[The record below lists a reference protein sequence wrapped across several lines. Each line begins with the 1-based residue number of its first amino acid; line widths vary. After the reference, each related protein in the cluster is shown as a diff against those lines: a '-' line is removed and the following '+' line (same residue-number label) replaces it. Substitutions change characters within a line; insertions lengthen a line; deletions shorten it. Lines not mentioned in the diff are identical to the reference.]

1 MNLDPIPDGIAEPHQ
16 FLDVA
21 EVYDSLM
28 SGVPYPYW
36 VTYVEEIWER
46 LHFEPVT
53 VLDLACGTG
62 NVTVELL
69 QRGYQVSGVDYS
81 DTMLREARRKLPDS
95 VPLYHQDARALEL
108 PASYD
113 ACISLFDSLN
123 YILEIEGLRASFA
136 GVYRHL
142 QPGGLF
148 VFDLNAIRAL
158 EKGMFDQEGYG
169 RDHSLYYIWHS
180 RYDPASR
187 ICEIRMRFQLQTPEG
202 TREILETHVQRGY
215 TVEEVHAELRRA
227 GFEVTA
233 TYDAFSFHPP
243 GVRTDRLHFV
253 ARRP

>member
-1 MNLDPIPDGIAEPHQ
+1 MAEPHQ

-46 LHFEPVT
+46 FRFEPET

-62 NVTVELL
+62 NATIELL
-69 QRGYQVSGVDYS
+69 RRGYQVSGVDYS
-81 DTMLREARRKLPDS
+81 DTMLRVARRKLPEP
-95 VPLYHQDARALEL
+95 VPLYHQDARSLEL
-108 PASYD
+108 PGTYD

-123 YILEIEGLRASFA
+123 YLLELEGLTAAFA

-142 QPGGLF
+142 RPGGYF

-169 RDHSLYYIWHS
+169 SDHSLFYIWKS
-180 RYDPASR
+180 RYDPR
-187 ICEIRMRFQLQTPEG
+187 TRLCEIRMRFQIQSEGG
-202 TREILETHVQRGY
+202 TREFLETHVQRGY
-215 TVEEVHAELRRA
+215 TVEEVEAELRRA
-227 GFEVTA
+227 GFEIAA
-233 TYDAFSFHPP
+233 TYDAFTFKQP

>member
-1 MNLDPIPDGIAEPHQ
+1 MAAPHQ

-28 SGVPYPYW
+28 AGVPYPYW
-36 VTYVEEIWER
+36 VTYFEEVWDR
-46 LHFEPVT
+46 FDFEPRT

-62 NVTVELL
+62 NVTVELMK
-69 QRGYQVSGVDYS
+69 RGYRVTGVDYS
-81 DTMLREARRKLPDS
+81 ETMLREARKKLPET

-113 ACISLFDSLN
+113 ACVSLFDSLN
-123 YILEIEGLRASFA
+123 YILEREELGAAFT

-142 QPGGLF
+142 RPDGLF

-158 EKGMFDQEGYG
+158 EKGMFNQEGYG
-169 RDHSLYYIWHS
+169 RDNSLYYDWHS
-180 RYDPASR
+180 RYDAAKR
-187 ICEIRMRFQLQTPEG
+187 LCEIQMRFQLHTADG
-202 TREILETHVQRGY
+202 TREFQETHVQRGY

-227 GFEVTA
+227 GFETTA
-233 TYDAFSFHPP
+233 TYDAFNFHPP
-243 GVRTDRLHFV
+243 TVRTDRLHFV